1 MTGYRLTVCRPI
13 ATGTSDF
20 GVNVAVEVG
29 TDMVRYLGSCIL
41 VGVSRR
47 RRSCDEE
54 RTDGGDV
61 MEWTRRAD
69 LDEMKVRNARSAAR
83 EG

>member
-1 MTGYRLTVCRPI
+1 M
-13 ATGTSDF
+13 
-20 GVNVAVEVG
+20 AVEVG

-41 VGVSRR
+41 EGVSRR
-47 RRSCDEE
+47 RRSCDEERTDGGDVMGSCDEE